1 MKVQDTF
8 RLTITFAVLTA
19 AGVSLAIAAQWLPEA
34 VQQMALVGMGCAL
47 VAGSLA
53 FYLNQ
58 MFNLDRRTKGED

>member
-19 AGVSLAIAAQWLPEA
+19 AGVGLAIAAHWFAED
-34 VQQMALVGMGCAL
+34 VQQMALVGMGSAL

-58 MFNLDRRTKGED
+58 MFNLNRPAKGED

>member
-1 MKVQDTF
+1 MKFQDIF

-19 AGVSLAIAAQWLPEA
+19 AGVGLAIAAHWFAEA
-34 VQQMALVGMGCAL
+34 VQQVALVGIGSAL